1 MTCLQRSAQLTLP
14 CVSDCAQITQREFQ
28 LTEDFIA
35 PKGALLM
42 PSLIA
47 SSMQVS
53 LQGLPPHA
61 VSRHTCKHSS
71 DWQQ

>member
-1 MTCLQRSAQLTLP
+1 MAVCGCCT
-14 CVSDCAQITQREFQ
+14 QITQREFQ
-28 LTEDFIA
+28 LTEDLTA

-53 LQGLPPHA
+53 LQGPWPHA
-61 VSRHTCKHSS
+61 IYSTTCEHP
-71 DWQQ
+71 